1 MNKNREI
8 ETYLAS
14 DLFRRLTTNAKTD
27 RGSGQVFRQ
36 AARLNLLL
44 RAHAV
49 DSPRRLKRM
58 DTLECWPRG
67 YPTHDDL

>member
-1 MNKNREI
+1 MDRNRDI

-14 DLFRRLTTNAKTD
+14 DLFRRLTRDAKTD
-27 RGSGQVFRQ
+27 RGTGYVFRH
-36 AARLNLLL
+36 AARLNLML
-44 RAHAV
+44 RARAI
-49 DSPRRLKRM
+49 DSARRFTRM